1 MKAVIKNKT
10 YTSLGNISFSPDT
23 DITGNRTPINKASVE
38 IITIDNIAVGQYM
51 FLYDDANTLFVKYWI
66 VYAERINKNTVSID
80 CQSGLILLERDIKDP
95 VMYTEEPVT
104 DVLDD
109 LFETLGGSS
118 GYVLDSSLQS
128 ATITGFC
135 PEQSA
140 KTRLQ
145 WVCFA
150 IAAYVK
156 DSFCETIE
164 IKSVSTTAT
173 LIPMEKTFWR
183 PSVTYNDYVTAVSI
197 TAFSFEQGTPSS
209 TDEWVDD
216 WTDTYIVT
224 RQRHKLNNPDAPQDA
239 LEHVIHFDDIM
250 LINSDNV
257 AAMLSFFSTH
267 YFKRMEVEADVV
279 NNGTY
284 KPGDCVMIY
293 TDPTSIVKGYI
304 DSADFSFGV
313 QTRSRLKLT
322 PVEEV
327 ECATLTVT
335 CEFAGNTEIPK
346 TVLSKKEYVFPVG
359 YVYQITNLY
368 FDCVFE
374 EHRYVF
380 RPTTDE
386 VTGTMPSD
394 GASVTVSYAIALDF
408 AKHKLDVISVDG
420 ITAADGVVA
429 IT

>member
-1 MKAVIKNKT
+1 MKATINSTT
-10 YTSLGNISFSPDT
+10 YTSLSNITFAPET
-23 DITGNRTPINKASVE
+23 DITGDRTPINSATIE
-38 IITIDNIAVGQYM
+38 IITTDDISAGQYLY
-51 FLYDDANTLFVKYWI
+51 LYDDANTLWAKYWI
-66 VYAERINKNTVSID
+66 VYAEHVNENTVRID
-80 CQSGLILLERDIKDP
+80 AESMLRLLGRDMKDA
-95 VMYTEEPVT
+95 VMYSAEPIA
-104 DVLDD
+104 DVLEDI
-109 LFETLGGSS
+109 FETVGSS
-118 GYVLDSSLQS
+118 GYTLDSQLSS
-128 ATITGFC
+128 ATLSGFC
-135 PEQSA
+135 PQQSA
-140 KTRLQ
+140 KHRLQ

-150 IAAYVK
+150 IGAYIK
-156 DSFCETIE
+156 DSFTDKIE
-164 IKSVSTTAT
+164 IKRVGNNST
-173 LIPMEKTFWR
+173 LIPLSKTFWR
-183 PSVTYNDYVTAVSI
+183 PKVTYGDYVTAVNI
-197 TAFSFEQGTPSS
+197 TAFSFAVGTPSS
-209 TDEWVDD
+209 TDEYVEDG
-216 WTDTYIVT
+216 TNTYIVT
-224 RQRHKLNNPDAPQDA
+224 RQNFRLRNPDIP
-239 LEHVIHFDDIM
+239 ESTFIHEIHFDDIM
-250 LINSDNV
+250 LINHDNV
-257 AAMLSFFSTH
+257 SSMLVFFSTY
-267 YFKRMEVEADVV
+267 YFKRMSVEMDVV
-279 NNGTY
+279 NNAEY
-284 KPGDCVMIY
+284 HPGDLVVAY
-293 TDPTSIVKGYI
+293 TGETTMAMGYI

-313 QTRSRLKLT
+313 QARSRLKLT

-368 FDCVFE
+368 FDCVFG